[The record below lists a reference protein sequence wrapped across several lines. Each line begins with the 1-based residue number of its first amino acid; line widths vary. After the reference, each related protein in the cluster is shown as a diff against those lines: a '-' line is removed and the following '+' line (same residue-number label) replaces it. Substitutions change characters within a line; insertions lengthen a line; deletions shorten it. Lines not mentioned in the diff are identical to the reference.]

1 MNTSAVAN
9 STDGR
14 VLSMEGISKAF
25 FGVPVLKNVSLQL
38 VAGEILGLVG
48 ENGAGKSTLMN
59 ILGGV
64 ITADSGRIELA
75 GVPYIPDS
83 PLLARQRGIA
93 FIHQELNLFANLTVA
108 ENLFITGFPRVSKF
122 WPVVDRLAMRRKAAE
137 LIAAVDLD
145 TKPDTPLANLSPGE
159 RQLVEIAKALSIDA
173 RIVIFDEPTTSLSA
187 RETERLFALIKRLKN
202 EGRAIV
208 YISHALDD
216 VMRLCDSVQVLRDGA
231 VVASG
236 TISSFTTASMVKAM
250 VGRDLERL
258 FPTRTPAIQSENVLE
273 VKGIRKEG
281 IVENIHFELKAGE
294 VLGIAG
300 LMGSGRSELA
310 RILFGIDAADA
321 GTVSIAGKELVD
333 RSPASSIKSGLAF
346 LTENRREEGLLMDF
360 DIPQNVSLAALPNFT
375 EGPTGVLSTEKLAAS
390 THEAA
395 LSVSIPE
402 SKLGR
407 RMGQGHAVRT
417 LSGGNQQKVVL
428 AKWLLTRPKV
438 LILDEPTRGIDVGAK
453 FEIYERIHVLARSG
467 TGVLVISSELDE
479 LIGICDRIMVMRQGE
494 LVGSLNHDQFDR
506 ERLLAF
512 AFEGKQSQ

>member
-1 MNTSAVAN
+1 MNASALSKPNQV
-9 STDGR
+9 R
-14 VLSMEGISKAF
+14 VLSMEAVSKAF
-25 FGVPVLKNVSLQL
+25 FDVPVLKNVSLQL
-38 VAGEILGLVG
+38 VAGQVLGLVG

-64 ITADSGRIELA
+64 VTPDSGTIELA
-75 GVPYIPDS
+75 GAPYVPDT

-108 ENLFITGFPRVSKF
+108 ENLFITGFPKRSKL
-122 WPVVDRLAMRRKAAE
+122 WPMVDRAAMRKRAAE
-137 LIAAVDLD
+137 LIAAVDLE
-145 TKPDTPLANLSPGE
+145 TTPDTPLANLSPGE

-173 RIVIFDEPTTSLSA
+173 RIVIFDEPTTSLSV
-187 RETERLFALIKRLKN
+187 RETERLFALIERLRE

-216 VMRLCDSVQVLRDGA
+216 VMRLCDTIHILRDGA

-236 TISSFTTASMVKAM
+236 PTSTFTKASMVKAM

-258 FPTRTPAIQSENVLE
+258 YPARKSAVQSENVLE
-273 VKGIRKEG
+273 VKGIRREG
-281 IVENIHFELKAGE
+281 IVENIAFELKAGE

-310 RILFGIDAADA
+310 RILFGIDPADA
-321 GTVSIAGKELVD
+321 GTVSIAGKVLLN
-333 RSPASSIKSGLAF
+333 RSPAASIEHGMAF
-346 LTENRREEGLLMDF
+346 LTENRREEGLLMEF
-360 DIPQNVSLAALPNFT
+360 DVAQNVSLAALPRFA
-375 EGPTGVLSTEKLAAS
+375 EGFSGVLSSEKLALS
-390 THEAA
+390 IKESA

-407 RMGQGHAVRT
+407 KMGDGLAVRT

-428 AKWLLTRPKV
+428 AKWLLTKPKV
-438 LILDEPTRGIDVGAK
+438 FVLDEPTRGIDVGAK
-453 FEIYERIHVLARSG
+453 YEIYERIDVLAHSG
-467 TGVLVISSELDE
+467 AGVLVISSELDE
-479 LIGICDRIMVMRQGE
+479 LIGICDRIMVMRHGE
-494 LVGSLNHDQFDR
+494 IVGSFGREQFDR